1 MTKTLLAEKKSH
13 SEQDTAKIAEE
24 FNSFFRPGDLV
35 SVNGNL
41 GAGKTFFVKCIGHLH
56 GIDDIKSP
64 TFTLVNVHTGDIV
77 IQHLDF
83 YRINTGKELTDIG
96 INEIM
101 AADYAITFIEWGI
114 LFPDVLPEQYYIIEI
129 EHFNETRIFRLFK
142 NEK

>member
-1 MTKTLLAEKKSH
+1 MTSSLLAEKKSH
-13 SEQDTAKIAEE
+13 SEGDTAKIAEE
-24 FNSFFRPGDLV
+24 FNSYFRQGDVV

-64 TFTLVNVHTGDIV
+64 TFTLVNIHTGDTV

-83 YRINTGKELTDIG
+83 YRINYEKELTDIG

-101 AADYAITFIEWGI
+101 AADYAITFIEWGV
-114 LFPDVLPEQYYIIEI
+114 LFPAVLPEQYYIIEI
-129 EHFNETRIFRLFK
+129 EHSNETRIFRLYK
-142 NEK
+142 HEK